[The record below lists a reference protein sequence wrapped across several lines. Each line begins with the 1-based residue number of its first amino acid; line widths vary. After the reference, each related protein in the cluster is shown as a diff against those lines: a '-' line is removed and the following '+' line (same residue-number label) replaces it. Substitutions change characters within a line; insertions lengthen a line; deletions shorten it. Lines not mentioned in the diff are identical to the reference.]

1 MQRVF
6 KSVLG
11 VWLVAMVLCLALNAS
26 ATEAQ
31 SKVNINEA
39 PVELLQALPGVGP
52 ALAQRIVEYR
62 EQTPFEAPEDIMK
75 VSGIGEATFEKM
87 KELIV
92 VE

>member
-6 KSVLG
+6 KGVLG
-11 VWLVAMVLCLALNAS
+11 VWLVAIVFCLALNVS
-26 ATEAQ
+26 TVEAQ
-31 SKVNINEA
+31 PKVNINEA
-39 PVELLQALPGVGP
+39 PVELLQTLPGIGP
-52 ALAQRIVEYR
+52 ALAQRIIEYR